1 MTHFLN
7 DPQHFH
13 RYCECDAALLEEE
26 FGSEEL
32 ELVRGDDTFIC
43 TQYLECMYRWRP
55 TRTPR
60 S

>member
-43 TQYLECMYRWRP
+43 TQYLECMSRWRP

>member
-1 MTHFLN
+1 MTQFLN

-32 ELVRGDDTFIC
+32 ELVRGDSFISA
-43 TQYLECMYRWRP
+43 QYPECMHRWMP

>member
-32 ELVRGDDTFIC
+32 ELVRGDSFI
-43 TQYLECMYRWRP
+43 
-55 TRTPR
+55 
-60 S
+60 